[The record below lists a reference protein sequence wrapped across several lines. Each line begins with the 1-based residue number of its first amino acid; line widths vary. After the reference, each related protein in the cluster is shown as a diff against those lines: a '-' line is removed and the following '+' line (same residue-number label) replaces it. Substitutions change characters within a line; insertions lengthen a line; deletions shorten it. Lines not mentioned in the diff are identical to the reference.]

1 MKYFFRILI
10 LLTIIA
16 HVANIQAA
24 YAQVPNAANFKVDDL
39 SDAQIRDMMK
49 RAEASGLSDEQ
60 LKNAAIAKGMPESEA
75 GKLQSRINTLRSADG
90 GNGTNGTASDTG
102 RIQTG
107 DRKVTY
113 GNNGTS
119 NIVTPKTNGEI
130 PVFGSEL
137 FSNSNLT
144 FEPSL
149 RIATPQN
156 YVLGPDDQVIINV
169 YGNSQVD
176 WNLKISPDGNI
187 QIPGVGLVNV
197 GGKTI
202 EQATGIIKSKLAQ
215 NRYAVDHGTTVSVS
229 LGNIRSIKVTMVGQL
244 VKPATYTLS
253 SLSTVF
259 NALYAAGGP
268 NDNGSYRQIQVIR
281 NNKLIKTLDTY
292 DFLLKG
298 SQKDNIFLKEGD
310 IINVPTYKVRVTLTG
325 QVKRVAKYE
334 VLPGETFQDVIG
346 FSGGFSDQAYIATV
360 KVLQLTDTER
370 RVTDVSKADFNSYV
384 PRRGDIYIVDQILE
398 RYENR
403 VTIKGALFRPGQ
415 FQLDNNLSV
424 SRLIE
429 KAGGLKEDAFT
440 GRGYITRL
448 KPDNTTEIIPF
459 DIRGVLN
466 KTAKDILLQRE
477 DIVSISSIFDLRDNY
492 TVTINGEVRKGGVFA
507 YADSMSVE
515 DLVIQAGGFTES
527 ASPKRIEIARRI
539 NYSDPNQKNSAIAS
553 VSIINVDENF
563 KIANKPFILRPFD
576 VVSIYSLPGYQKQK
590 TVKVEGEVLYPGNYT
605 ISTKN
610 EKISD
615 LLKRAGGLTASAD
628 IEGGTLK
635 RTNLLGIDAEKGKV
649 DAGELQQEKA
659 QRIQRL
665 QRTFKDSVTDV
676 NEQLRNDFVGIDLKK
691 ILNNPGSKIDLIL
704 EEGDILRIPK
714 EQQIVKIDGEV
725 LFPSAVVY
733 SKGKTFADYVDNAG
747 GFSPGALKRRAYVVY
762 PNGTVQGTRK
772 FLFFNSYPDVKA
784 GSEIVVPKKPA
795 RRGLSTAESIGLL
808 GSLASLG
815 AIVIAVL
822 NLTKN

>member
-1 MKYFFRILI
+1 MKYFFRLLLLIVI
-10 LLTIIA
+10 LLN
-16 HVANIQAA
+16 VGNVSGVL
-24 YAQVPNAANFKVDDL
+24 AQESNAANLKSDNL
-39 SDAQIRDMMK
+39 SDSQVRDMMK
-49 RAEASGLSDEQ
+49 RAEASGLSDDQ
-60 LKNAAIAKGMPESEA
+60 LRSAAIARGLSEDEA
-75 GKLQSRINTLRSADG
+75 NKLQTRITAIRAADS
-90 GNGTNGTASDTG
+90 GNGNSATIDTG
-102 RIQTG
+102 KNTVG

-113 GNNGTS
+113 GSDGRQNG
-119 NIVTPKTNGEI
+119 VAPKPTAGI

-187 QIPGVGLVNV
+187 QIPGIGLVNV

-215 NRYAVDHGTTVSVS
+215 NRYAVGHGTSVSVS
-229 LGNIRSIKVTMVGQL
+229 LGNIRSIKVIMVGQL
-244 VKPATYTLS
+244 VKPASYTLS

-281 NNKLIKTLDTY
+281 NNKMIKTLDTY

-298 SQKDNIFLKEGD
+298 SQKDNIFLKDGD
-310 IINVPTYKVRVTLTG
+310 IINVPTYKVRVTLNG
-325 QVKRVAKYE
+325 QVKKVAKYE
-334 VLPGETFQDVIG
+334 VLPGETFQDVVN
-346 FSGGFSDQAYIATV
+346 FSGGFSDQAYTATV
-360 KVLQLTDTER
+360 KVLQLTDKER
-370 RVTDVSKADFNSYV
+370 RVTDINNADFNTYI
-384 PRRGDIYIVDQILE
+384 PRRGDIYIIDEILE

-415 FQLDNNLSV
+415 FQLDNGLTL

-448 KPDNTTEIIPF
+448 KPDNTTELIPF
-459 DIRGVLN
+459 DVKGVLN
-466 KTAKDILLQRE
+466 KTKTDILLQRE
-477 DIVSISSIFDLRDNY
+477 DIVNISSIFDLRDNY
-492 TVTINGEVRKGGVFA
+492 TVTINGEVRKGGIFA

-527 ASPKRIEIARRI
+527 ASPKRIEVARRI
-539 NYSDPNQKNSAIAS
+539 NYSDPNEKNSPIAS

-563 KIANKPFILRPFD
+563 KLNSKPFVLHPFD

-590 TVKVEGEVLYPGNYT
+590 TVKVEGEVLYPGSYT
-605 ISTKN
+605 ISSKN

-628 IEGGTLK
+628 VEGGTLK
-635 RTNLLGIDAEKGKV
+635 RTNQLGIDAEKGKI
-649 DAGELQQEKA
+649 DANELQQEKV
-659 QRIQRL
+659 QRL
-665 QRTFKDSVTDV
+665 QHLQKTFRDSLTDV
-676 NEQLRNDFVGIDLKK
+676 NEQLRNDFVGIDLKR
-691 ILNNPGSKIDLIL
+691 ILNNPGTKIDLIL
-704 EEGDILRIPK
+704 EEGDVVRIPK

-733 SKGKTFADYVDNAG
+733 NKSKTFADYVDNAG
-747 GFSPGALKRRAYVVY
+747 GFSPGALRHRSYVVY
-762 PNGTVQGTRK
+762 PNGTVKGTKK
-772 FLFFNSYPDVKA
+772 FLFFNSYPNVKA
-784 GSEIVVPKKPA
+784 GSEIVVPKKPV

-815 AIVIAVL
+815 AIIIAVL
-822 NLTKN
+822 NITKN